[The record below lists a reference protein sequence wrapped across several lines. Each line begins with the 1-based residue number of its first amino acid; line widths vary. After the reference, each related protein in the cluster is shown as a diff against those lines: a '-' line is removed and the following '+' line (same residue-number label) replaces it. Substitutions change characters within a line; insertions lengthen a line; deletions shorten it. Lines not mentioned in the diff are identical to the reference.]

1 LVNPPLAEIAFFDD
15 VVPRADKA
23 NIIRAGGHAVPA
35 ADTPVGVDH
44 DDPILRSPV
53 RGFNRAN
60 GGANGPLAMIAH
72 YWQKGF
78 PYIRVATFFDLLDPG
93 PPTSQGDFIF
103 SLASQRAS
111 VTADAFSK
119 IDQHGIP
126 FVCHWFPP
134 FKINS

>member
-1 LVNPPLAEIAFFDD
+1 LVNPPLAEIALFDD
-15 VVPRADKA
+15 VVPGADKA
-23 NIIRAGGHAVPA
+23 NIVRAGGHAVPA
-35 ADTPVGVDH
+35 ANTPVGIDH

-72 YWQKGF
+72 DWQKGF
-78 PYIRVATFFDLLDPG
+78 AYIRVATFFNLLDPG

-111 VTADAFSK
+111 VTADASSK

-126 FVCHWFPP
+126 FVCHRFPL
-134 FKINS
+134 ST

>member
-1 LVNPPLAEIAFFDD
+1 
-15 VVPRADKA
+15 
-23 NIIRAGGHAVPA
+23 
-35 ADTPVGVDH
+35 
-44 DDPILRSPV
+44 
-53 RGFNRAN
+53 
-60 GGANGPLAMIAH
+60 MIAH
-72 YWQKGF
+72 DWQKGF

-126 FVCHWFPP
+126 FVCHRIPLSTQIHSISELKKTTP
-134 FKINS
+134 F